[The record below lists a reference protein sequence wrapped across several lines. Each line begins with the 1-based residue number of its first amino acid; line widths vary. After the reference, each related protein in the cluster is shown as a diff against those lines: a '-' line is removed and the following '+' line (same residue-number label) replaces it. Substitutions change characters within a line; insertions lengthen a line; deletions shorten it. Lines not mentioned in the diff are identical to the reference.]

1 MSKPKVSLEEFAK
14 AERAKRKGSYLDSLP
29 DEVQEQI
36 ITSNASVA
44 VVKRWLLNEGYQCTG
59 LDAWRRNKR
68 AERGIQPR

>member
-14 AERAKRKGSYLDSLP
+14 AERDKRKGGYLDSLP
-29 DEVQEQI
+29 VEVQEQI
-36 ITSNASVA
+36 INSTASVA
-44 VVKRWLLNEGYQCTG
+44 VVKRWLIAEGYQPTG